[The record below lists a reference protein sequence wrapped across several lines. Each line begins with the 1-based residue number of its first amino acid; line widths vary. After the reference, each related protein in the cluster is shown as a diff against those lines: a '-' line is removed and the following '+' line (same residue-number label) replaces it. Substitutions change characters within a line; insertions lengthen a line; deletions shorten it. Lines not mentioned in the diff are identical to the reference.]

1 MEWNGDKFQEAIGTA
16 LKHGNLAA
24 AREYVGQVQSA
35 LNRGGKGPFSPGATP
50 SAPGTPP
57 HKSTGMLARS
67 FAAHPHAN
75 GFSAMVSTTSK
86 YAILHEF
93 GGKVF
98 PKGRALVYPV
108 TLEGRRHLKAHGG
121 SIRAAMSDP
130 AVYVKKSRHGKLPLV
145 FRNVGKRKVR
155 TELLYVMT
163 ASVNM
168 PPRPYIVPT
177 LKAKTAEMAGAYTY
191 AFRKNLVMGVLK

>member
-1 MEWNGDKFQEAIGTA
+1 MS
-16 LKHGNLAA
+16 
-24 AREYVGQVQSA
+24 VGA
-35 LNRGGKGPFSPGATP
+35 FP
-50 SAPGTPP
+50 SAPGKPP
-57 HKSTGMLARS
+57 HKGTGHLADS
-67 FAAHPHAN
+67 FSSHLHGN
-75 GFSAMVSTTSK
+75 GFSAIVVTKAK

-108 TLEGRRHLKAHGG
+108 TLEGRKHLKAHGG
-121 SIRAAMSDP
+121 TIRAAMSDP

-163 ASVNM
+163 ASVTM

-177 LKAKTAEMAGAYTY
+177 LKAKTAEMAGAYVH